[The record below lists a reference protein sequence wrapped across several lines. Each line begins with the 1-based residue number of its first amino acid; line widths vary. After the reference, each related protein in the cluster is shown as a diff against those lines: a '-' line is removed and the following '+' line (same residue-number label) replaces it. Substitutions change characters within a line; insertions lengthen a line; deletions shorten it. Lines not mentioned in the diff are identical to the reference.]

1 MAIFISGT
9 YIPHIQL
16 DKSITLVFPFRNKI
30 GTLRFRI
37 NGGGVKLNGGWGFK
51 HFEKLLNGK
60 SK

>member
-37 NGGGVKLNGGWGFK
+37 NGGGGQIKWGVGLQAF
-51 HFEKLLNGK
+51 
-60 SK
+60 